1 MVLFAY
7 YILFYDSAAI
17 FNFAEGVMR
26 KISCVHLARS
36 FFLLFISTLG
46 GMAIIEKTVDDEA
59 AVHFL
64 KVGLFICFVMIAFKV
79 LIFAKA
85 KKFLFYQ
92 LLFIASFIIDLAWL
106 LSCLFL
112 PLFWMH
118 SISTFIKIAVLLFF
132 VFVCICNVRLALSEF
147 DKGWAQAGSAKFE
160 KLYKD
165 SQDYV
170 EWEQVTKSL
179 RMTAVI
185 YLPGARKKY
194 EEFVSLVLFFLFIFG
209 ASFQKSHPGLGMAM
223 LAIPC
228 TISVACLLQISTYH
242 FAQALLI
249 HEIEGRKNTR
259 LKSVD

>member
-1 MVLFAY
+1 
-7 YILFYDSAAI
+7 
-17 FNFAEGVMR
+17 MR
-26 KISCVHLARS
+26 KISYVHLARS
-36 FFLLFISTLG
+36 FFMLFISTLG
-46 GMAIIEKTVDDEA
+46 GMAITEKAVDDEA
-59 AVHFL
+59 AVNFL
-64 KVGLFICFVMIAFKV
+64 KFGLFICVVMIAFKV

-92 LLFIASFIIDLAWL
+92 LLFIASFVIDLAWL

-112 PLFWMH
+112 PFFWMH
-118 SISTFIKIAVLLFF
+118 SINTFIKVAVLLFF

-147 DKGWAQAGSAKFE
+147 DKGWAQTGSAKFE

-170 EWEQVTKSL
+170 EWDQVTKSL
-179 RMTAVI
+179 RMTAII
-185 YLPGARKKY
+185 YFPGAPKKY
-194 EEFVSLVLFFLFIFG
+194 EEFVSLFLFFLFIFG
-209 ASFQKSHPGLGMAM
+209 AVFQKSHPGLGMPM

-228 TISVACLLQISTYH
+228 TIFVACLLQISTYH
-242 FAQALLI
+242 LAQARLI